1 MDLRG
6 RFHFLFV
13 VYCVLFRVF
22 SIMILSFRASELH
35 PVMPLIGVCVGISI
49 KLIVEEGCKIFA
61 SKIRP
66 MISPYEK
73 E

>member
-1 MDLRG
+1 
-6 RFHFLFV
+6 
-13 VYCVLFRVF
+13 
-22 SIMILSFRASELH
+22 MILSFRASELH